1 MFDIIYIFW
10 YILNIKQTDVYTTQ
24 SGKPSRKKK
33 ATNRDVARLAGV
45 SVATVSYV
53 INGRDDQHI
62 TERTKKKV
70 YQAINF
76 LNYAPNPYAVGLNTK
91 QLQSIVIRSS
101 KDVSTFM
108 EYEILH
114 FMRLFNSECVKSGYQ
129 LDYSADKRAVQ
140 IAASACI
147 CFDMPNEEF
156 HSLGNENYI
165 PVIAV
170 DSLIYDPIFYQITL
184 DYDKLYTAAKR
195 HFGEEQFAYVCI
207 KPLNENIAAKI
218 HSVFPKTLFVSSP
231 DDVRAAINEK
241 NILISQPSLAE
252 VFETVGRTNVFMY
265 GEHLDR
271 RGKIIMD
278 CISKALDRLNV
289 LDEDHYITV

>member
-1 MFDIIYIFW
+1 M
-10 YILNIKQTDVYTTQ
+10 IKTDNTSADEKSV
-24 SGKPSRKKK
+24 KKKK
-33 ATNRDVARLAGV
+33 ATNRDVAKLAGV

-53 INGRDDQHI
+53 VNGREDQHI
-62 TERTKKKV
+62 TEETKKKV

-101 KDVSTFM
+101 QNASTFM

-114 FMRLFNSECVKSGYQ
+114 FMRSFNAECENSGYQ
-129 LDYSADKRAVQ
+129 LNYSTDKRAAQ

-156 HSLGNENYI
+156 HKLGNENYI

-170 DSLIYDPIFYQITL
+170 DCLINDPIFYQINL
-184 DYDKLYTAAKR
+184 DYEKLYGAAKR
-195 HFGEEQFAYVCI
+195 HFGNEDFIYICI
-207 KPLNENIAAKI
+207 KPLNENIVAKI
-218 HSVFPKTLFVSSP
+218 HSVFPNTMFVSSTN
-231 DDVRAAINEK
+231 DIRMAMKEK
-241 NILISQPSLAE
+241 NILISQSSL
-252 VFETVGRTNVFMY
+252 FEMLGAVSGLNVFMY
-265 GEHLDR
+265 SEHLDR

-278 CISKALDRLNV
+278 CIAKALDRLNV
-289 LDEDHYITV
+289 LDEEHYITV